1 MQRTHEKKTNIEI
14 SRVMQ
19 TVIKSV
25 ISIHYKQWTK
35 RC

>member
-1 MQRTHEKKTNIEI
+1 MR
-14 SRVMQ
+14 MQ

-35 RC
+35 WCKL